1 MNIKYIFL
9 GILLSG
15 GLIYLMNQGN
25 SNVSVSVTVIDD
37 GVSVE
42 QINAVN
48 RLVKRKVQ

>member
-25 SNVSVSVTVIDD
+25 SNGSVNVTVMDD

-42 QINAVN
+42 QINAVK
-48 RLVKRKVQ
+48 RLVKREMD